1 MKKKRFYNNKKR
13 NQKWTEQEK
22 GRKISFADKYIEAGT
37 GSDKFDNRR
46 PKQKKKVF
54 TREKALN
61 FFKRLI
67 AAVACFAVVCVGY
80 TIMDLYIERNAMP
93 IEDNGAVDE
102 AGLSNVS
109 LKLKGLNV
117 DPLSLDGG
125 VMLEAIVND
134 IGSKGYSSV
143 SFDLK
148 RDDGTIGYESKL
160 ATISVYGAISS
171 ASGDL
176 EGSVSRLIE
185 NDIMPIARISCYK
198 DSIAPVADLSSA
210 VIINK
215 SVYRDENKS
224 AYLNPNSKGTY
235 NYLKGIIEEARGMGI
250 TVFVLDNLTLPE
262 EIGGEYSQGFDALTK
277 KLYVDFGDNIK
288 FIEAKHI
295 EIINEK
301 PEDIIKELEEK
312 ITADD
317 DKIYYITTYEE
328 EIVKQFLDEKNNIN
342 YALTVEEKLPEDE
355 DTTAEDSFDADDE
368 TQENIDVSQ

>member
-46 PKQKKKVF
+46 PKQKKKTF
-54 TREKALN
+54 TREKLLN
-61 FFKRLI
+61 FFKRLV
-67 AAVACFAVVCVGY
+67 AAIACFAIVCVGY
-80 TIMDLYIERNAMP
+80 TVMDLYIERNAMP
-93 IEDNGAVDE
+93 IENDGVVDE

-125 VMLEAIVND
+125 IMLEAIVND
-134 IGSKGYSSV
+134 VGGKGYSSV

-160 ATISVYGAISS
+160 ATIGAYGAISS
-171 ASGDL
+171 AAGDL
-176 EGSVSRLIE
+176 EASVAKLIE

-215 SVYRDENKS
+215 SIYRDENKS

-250 TVFVLDNLTLPE
+250 TVFILDNLTLPD
-262 EIGGEYSQGFDALTK
+262 EIGGEYSQGFDALAK

-288 FIEAKHI
+288 FIEASHI
-295 EIINEK
+295 EIISESA
-301 PEDIIKELEEK
+301 EDIIKELDEK
-312 ITADD
+312 ITADE

-328 EIVKQFLDEKNNIN
+328 EIVKQYLDQKSNIN
-342 YALTVEEKLPEDE
+342 YVLTVEEKLPEEEEATSEEDLDIDETEE
-355 DTTAEDSFDADDE
+355 DT
-368 TQENIDVSQ
+368 DVNE